1 VAVLLAGCA
10 ASPSGPAAAN
20 SAAGSAAAASV
31 TAANAAARAAAV
43 KLAAAKT
50 AAEVAAE
57 KAEAAQRAVLAST
70 PRVLPVAAAGAGRLP
85 QDEKFPSTHDAAFR
99 DAMADVWLA
108 VTTDRPDYARPA
120 FFPEAAYEQVKAIA
134 YPAADW
140 TDRLWYDFELD
151 IHAAHEYTGSSA
163 RLLRVEMAPDWEAA
177 WVPPGYCYNSSG
189 YWHINGARLV
199 YERDGQE
206 RSIGIA
212 SLISWRG
219 VWYVV
224 HFGGVVRPAI
234 GLVDDPES
242 GPGYPGPAGGCLSR
256 SRKFTQKALL
266 ESCITMHNDHIV
278 ACMFQAPGG
287 PSCPGT
293 SAGMLC
299 SN

>member
-1 VAVLLAGCA
+1 VQTYWRNRRNWRTGPAGVVAAIVMVLLAGCA
-10 ASPSGPAAAN
+10 ASPSGATAAN
-20 SAAGSAAAASV
+20 SAANSAAAESV
-31 TAANAAARAAAV
+31 SAAKAAAV
-43 KLAAAKT
+43 KAAALKLAAT
-50 AAEVAAE
+50 GSAATGSAATGSAAGAAAE
-57 KAEAAQRAVLAST
+57 KAEAAKRAALASE
-70 PRVLPVAAAGAGRLP
+70 PQVLPVAAPGAGRLP

-99 DAMADVWLA
+99 DAMDDVWLA

-120 FFPEAAYEQVKAIA
+120 FFPEAAYEQVKAIP

-151 IHAAHEYTGSSA
+151 VYAAHEYTGSSA

-177 WVPPGYCYNSSG
+177 WVPPGYCYNSAG

-224 HFGGVVRPAI
+224 HFGGVVRPAV

-242 GPGYPGPAGGCLSR
+242 GSGYPGPAGGC
-256 SRKFTQKALL
+256 
-266 ESCITMHNDHIV
+266 
-278 ACMFQAPGG
+278 
-287 PSCPGT
+287 
-293 SAGMLC
+293 
-299 SN
+299 